1 MKSICVYCGANP
13 GTKPIYRET
22 AALLGRTLAE
32 RGIRVVY
39 GGGNVGLMGVV
50 ADAALNAG
58 GRVLGVIPESLE
70 KLEVAH
76 RGLTELRVVRSMH
89 ERKLLMADHSDAFI
103 ALPGGIGTAEEIFE
117 VFTWSQL
124 GIHLKPCGILNIA
137 GFFDGFVSQISRMV
151 EDEFLREEQAR
162 QLIIADTIPDII
174 QRLETLK
181 PSVHPKWTERER
193 AERVLV

>member
-1 MKSICVYCGANP
+1 MKSVCVYCGANP
-13 GTKPIYRET
+13 GTKPAYRE
-22 AALLGRTLAE
+22 AASLLGRTLAQ
-32 RGIRVVY
+32 RNIQLVY

-50 ADAALNAG
+50 ADAALDAG

-70 KLEVAH
+70 RLEVAH

-89 ERKLLMADHSDAFI
+89 ERKLIMADHSDAFI

-124 GIHLKPCGILNIA
+124 GIHLKPCGLLNVA

-151 EDEFLREEQAR
+151 NDGFLREEQAR
-162 QLIIADTIPDII
+162 QLIIADAVPEI
-174 QRLETLK
+174 LERISTLK
-181 PSVHPKWTERER
+181 PSVHLKWSEREK
-193 AERVLV
+193 VVV

>member
-1 MKSICVYCGANP
+1 MKSICVYCGSNP
-13 GTKPIYRET
+13 GTKPAYRE
-22 AALLGRTLAE
+22 AATLLGRTLAQ
-32 RGIRVVY
+32 RNIQLVY

-50 ADAALNAG
+50 ADAVLDAG

-89 ERKLLMADHSDAFI
+89 ERKLIMADHSDAFI

-124 GIHLKPCGILNIA
+124 GIHLKPCGLLNVA

-151 EDEFLREEQAR
+151 NDGFLREEQAR
-162 QLIIADTIPDII
+162 QLIIADAVPEI
-174 QRLETLK
+174 LERISTLK
-181 PSVHPKWTERER
+181 PSVHLKWSEREK
-193 AERVLV
+193 VVV

>member
-13 GTKPIYRET
+13 GTKPVYRE
-22 AALLGRTLAE
+22 AATLLGRTLAE
-32 RGIRVVY
+32 RNMELVY

-50 ADAALNAG
+50 ADAALEAG

-70 KLEVAH
+70 RLEVAH

-89 ERKLLMADHSDAFI
+89 ERKLIMADHSDAFI

-124 GIHLKPCGILNIA
+124 GIHLKPCGILNVA

-151 EDEFLREEQAR
+151 RDGFLREEQAR
-162 QLIIADTIPDII
+162 QLIIADTVPEI
-174 QRLETLK
+174 LERITTLK
-181 PSVHPKWTERER
+181 PSVHLKWTEREK
-193 AERVLV
+193 VVV

>member
-13 GTKPIYRET
+13 GTKPAYRE
-22 AALLGRTLAE
+22 AAILLGRTLAQ
-32 RGIRVVY
+32 RNIQLVY
-39 GGGNVGLMGVV
+39 GGGNVGLMGVI
-50 ADAALNAG
+50 ADAALDAG

-89 ERKLLMADHSDAFI
+89 ERKLIMADHSDAFL

-124 GIHLKPCGILNIA
+124 GIHLKPCGLLNVA
-137 GFFDGFVSQISRMV
+137 GFFDGFVTQISRMV
-151 EDEFLREEQAR
+151 NDGFLREEQAR
-162 QLIIADTIPDII
+162 QLIIADSVQEI
-174 QRLETLK
+174 LERITTLK
-181 PSVHPKWTERER
+181 PTVHMKWTERDK
-193 AERVLV
+193 VVV